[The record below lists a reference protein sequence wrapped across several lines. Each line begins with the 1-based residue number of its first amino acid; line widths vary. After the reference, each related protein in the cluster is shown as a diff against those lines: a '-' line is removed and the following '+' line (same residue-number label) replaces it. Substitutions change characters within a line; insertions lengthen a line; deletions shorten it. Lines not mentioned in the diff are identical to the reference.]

1 MKPPFHPRNLGEPL
15 PTGEDAHIT
24 VNALRRTRRAGIFSL
39 VAMLWVASAAPA
51 QQVVGEEEA
60 ALDAAVDAEAGEEP
74 EGDGDF
80 SLFDLTARSTFFAD
94 QEGDGFG
101 VGLFQTELSASTRLP
116 VAKRAFVSLGG
127 GWKRS
132 DYDLDGLGDT
142 LPGADGVD
150 PLDTYSASLG
160 LFVLQSERWSYFGT
174 LAASVSGDGGADF
187 DEALRIGGFG
197 GVRYARSDRL
207 SFSAGVGA
215 FSQIEDDPI
224 VIPVVGVEWQP
235 TERWQVNIGVPET
248 GVTFEPV
255 ERLKL
260 FVRAEAD
267 FDDFRLSGD
276 GPLDGAVL
284 RDDGLG
290 VAAGVEWRPTRRI
303 ELRAGVGS
311 TFFRELTIDDAD
323 GDELL
328 QADLGTGLFGTASL
342 TVRLP

>member
-1 MKPPFHPRNLGEPL
+1 MKPPFHPQNLGEPP
-15 PTGEDAHIT
+15 PTGEDAQIT
-24 VNALRRTRRAGIFSL
+24 VNSLRRTRRAGAFSL
-39 VAMLWVASAAPA
+39 VALLWIASAAPA
-51 QQVVGEEEA
+51 QQVIGEEEA
-60 ALDAAVDAEAGEEP
+60 ALDAGVDVEAGEEP

-80 SLFDLTARSTFFAD
+80 SLFDLTARSTLFAD
-94 QEGDGFG
+94 QEGDGLD
-101 VGLFQTELSASTRLP
+101 VGLFQTELSTSARLP
-116 VAKRAFVSLGG
+116 VASRAFVSLGG

-132 DYDLDGLGDT
+132 DYDLDGLDEA
-142 LPGADGVD
+142 LPDADDVD

-160 LFVLQSERWSYFGT
+160 LFVLQSEQWSYFGT

-187 DEALRIGGFG
+187 GDALRGGGFAG
-197 GVRYARSDRL
+197 ARYARSERL

-255 ERLKL
+255 ERLNL
-260 FVRAEAD
+260 FVRTEVD
-267 FDDFRLSGD
+267 LDDFRLSGD

-290 VAAGVEWRPTRRI
+290 VAAGIEWRPTRRI

-328 QADLGTGLFGTASL
+328 EADLGTGLFGSASL